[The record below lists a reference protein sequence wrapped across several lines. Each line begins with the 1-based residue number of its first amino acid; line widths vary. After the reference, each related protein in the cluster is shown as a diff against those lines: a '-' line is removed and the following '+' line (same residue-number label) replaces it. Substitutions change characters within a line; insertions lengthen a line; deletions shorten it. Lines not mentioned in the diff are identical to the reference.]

1 MKIIGLVGGSGTGK
15 TTIAAHL
22 AARGAGHVDA
32 DRIAHDLLANDERVI
47 RAVQERFGRGV
58 FTGGSVDR
66 KKLGGVV
73 FGDRRALD
81 ELGSIIHPA
90 VLEVCRQ
97 RILEFE
103 TAGVALV
110 VVDAALL
117 LDVVVPFDIDLV
129 IALRATRGEKERRL
143 LARGEA
149 TREEITA
156 RLDNQARLEK
166 SFDKA
171 DVVVDTTKPVAAVL
185 VEIDRVV
192 DELLAGDG

>member
-81 ELGSIIHPA
+81 ELNSILHPA

-103 TAGVALV
+103 TAGVALA

-117 LDVVVPFDIDLV
+117 LEVVVPFDIDLV
-129 IALRATRGEKERRL
+129 IALRATRGEQERRL
-143 LARGEA
+143 LKKGGA
-149 TREEITA
+149 TREEIAA
-156 RLDNQARLEK
+156 RLDNQARLEE
-166 SFDKA
+166 SFGKA
-171 DVVVDTTKPVAAVL
+171 DVVVDTAKPLPAVL
-185 VEIDRVV
+185 VEIDRIV
-192 DELLAGDG
+192 DEFLTGGG

>member
-1 MKIIGLVGGSGTGK
+1 VKIIGLVGGSGTGK

-81 ELGSIIHPA
+81 ELNSILHPA

-103 TAGVALV
+103 TAGVALA

-117 LDVVVPFDIDLV
+117 LEVVVPFDIDLV
-129 IALRATRGEKERRL
+129 IALRATRGEQERRL
-143 LARGEA
+143 LKKGGA
-149 TREEITA
+149 TREEIAA
-156 RLDNQARLEK
+156 RLDNQARLEE
-166 SFDKA
+166 SFGKA
-171 DVVVDTTKPVAAVL
+171 DVVVDTAKPLPAVL
-185 VEIDRVV
+185 VEIDRIV
-192 DELLAGDG
+192 DEFLTGGG